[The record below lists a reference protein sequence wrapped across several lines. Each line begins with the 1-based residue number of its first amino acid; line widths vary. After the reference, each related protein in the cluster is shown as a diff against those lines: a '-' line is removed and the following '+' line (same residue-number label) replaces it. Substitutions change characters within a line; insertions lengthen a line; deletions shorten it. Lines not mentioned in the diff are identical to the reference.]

1 MYDLARVERMLLVAV
16 GTDGLPFRA
25 IRELVGSDLAPLE
38 RLCDGGYVWVSDP
51 DDGPFY
57 CLSELGREAI
67 AQPLVSFV

>member
-1 MYDLARVERMLLVAV
+1 MYDLTRVERMLLVAV

-38 RLCDGGYVWVSDP
+38 RRCDGGYVRVSDP

-57 CLSELGREAI
+57 CLSALGREAI